1 MQDKYIL
8 DTIESN
14 KELTFEVNDQ
24 LWEFA
29 ETGYAEYWS
38 AELLCDILSK
48 EGFSVEKGIAGMET
62 AFLASYGNGAP
73 VIALLGEYDA
83 QHGLSQQ
90 AGETKKTPR
99 EGCVNG
105 HACGHHGIGAGA
117 LAAALALKE
126 YVIKRN
132 LAGTIRYIGCPA
144 AESGCGK
151 GFIAR
156 AGILNDIDAALTWH
170 PFTSTGVMTFNVLA
184 MVSANFHFHGKSA
197 HASGS
202 PYLGRSALDAV
213 EMMNIGVNFL
223 REHVEQDARM
233 HYAITDAGG
242 CSPNVVQAEA
252 AVLYQI
258 RAPKLSQVREI
269 YDRIVDIG
277 KGAALMTGTQME
289 IVFEKACSDYQ
300 FNHVL
305 GELIDQKLRQKGE
318 PKADQT
324 DIAYAEGI
332 RSSLG
337 ANEKRLD
344 GIIASTMFGASA
356 VDALRAYSDASIIE
370 AVYPYEP
377 NGKTAMGSND
387 LGDISWNVPTV
398 SFQVVAYAKDTPPH
412 SWQQVAQGK
421 APLFHKA
428 VLYAGEVMALAGA
441 DLLENPERVTQ
452 AKMELSKRLR
462 GETYICPIP
471 AMMSPPAHDESK

>member
-202 PYLGRSALDAV
+202 PHLGRSALDAV

-441 DLLENPERVTQ
+441 ELLENPERVTQ
-452 AKMELSKRLR
+452 SEDGTFK
-462 GETYICPIP
+462 TTPW
-471 AMMSPPAHDESK
+471 